1 MNQNMVIFDENSF
14 RQGIEKIK
22 ENKKNIITL
31 FNEENLDMEKINN
44 VDVWYSET
52 SQNVLS
58 KYQELQQNYES
69 IEDSLNNVKQKENIQ
84 NNYNNDDRPMG
95 GCPVFMNKFKE
106 INIKFEPKYPIN
118 FMINTYDYIFDKLNY
133 ENSEKYMQSKKI
145 RSYPLHLRNTLFIRD
160 EKVKRVR
167 KMDFEQ
173 SYIIGEE
180 MKEKI
185 NKVKI
190 EKILY

>member
-69 IEDSLNNVKQKENIQ
+69 IEDSLNNVITFLESTLESHKELEESTKNNITEQ
-84 NNYNNDDRPMG
+84 ANN
-95 GCPVFMNKFKE
+95 
-106 INIKFEPKYPIN
+106 
-118 FMINTYDYIFDKLNY
+118 LNV
-133 ENSEKYMQSKKI
+133 NS
-145 RSYPLHLRNTLFIRD
+145 
-160 EKVKRVR
+160 
-167 KMDFEQ
+167 
-173 SYIIGEE
+173 
-180 MKEKI
+180 
-185 NKVKI
+185 
-190 EKILY
+190 